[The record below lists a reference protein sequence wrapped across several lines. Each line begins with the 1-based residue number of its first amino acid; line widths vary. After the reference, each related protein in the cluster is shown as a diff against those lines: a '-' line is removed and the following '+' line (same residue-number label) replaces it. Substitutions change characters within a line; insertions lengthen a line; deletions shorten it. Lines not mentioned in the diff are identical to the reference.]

1 MRARRQCLTQLL
13 RHRTQPAHRTDV
25 AHSGIVFFYG
35 VMVDALHGRSQ
46 VKFASADWLAELKAA
61 IQGDV
66 DVGSAALDQAPWE
79 AFSRDR
85 LFAAP

>member
-1 MRARRQCLTQLL
+1 
-13 RHRTQPAHRTDV
+13 
-25 AHSGIVFFYG
+25 
-35 VMVDALHGRSQ
+35 MVDALHGRSQ